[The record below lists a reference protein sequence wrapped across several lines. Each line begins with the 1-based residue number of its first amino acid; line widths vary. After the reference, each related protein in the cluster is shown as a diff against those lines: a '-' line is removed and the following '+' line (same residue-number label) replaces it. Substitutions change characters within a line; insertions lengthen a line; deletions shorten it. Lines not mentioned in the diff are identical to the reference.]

1 MKINKEEILSSTI
14 SLNVLSNRP
23 TKMFDENN
31 NFNIGHY
38 FTFYRRFELNV
49 IDHDREGK
57 LVYKGKSKKDLWNH
71 IQSLIEKAREAEN
84 AFDGVQKIRSKRSK
98 ESKDGTRFALM
109 FKGRVVKFITQ
120 EEYKNFKQEEQEWKN
135 L

>member
-84 AFDGVQKIRSKRSK
+84 AFDGV
-98 ESKDGTRFALM
+98 
-109 FKGRVVKFITQ
+109 
-120 EEYKNFKQEEQEWKN
+120 KQRWNKVCSHVQR
-135 L
+135 